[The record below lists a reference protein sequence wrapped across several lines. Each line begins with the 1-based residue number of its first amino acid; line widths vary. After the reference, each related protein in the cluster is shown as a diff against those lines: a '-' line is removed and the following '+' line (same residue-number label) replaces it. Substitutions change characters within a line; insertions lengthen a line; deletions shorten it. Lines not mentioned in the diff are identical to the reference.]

1 MMPSDRKRLSKAKDA
16 DHEQQ
21 LLTEIVSNVS
31 ASVWAAAGPED
42 DYAIY
47 VWNRGAEKLYG
58 LTRERVLG
66 KSYLDLF
73 VNELERDQA
82 VADHADIVAK
92 RREFRNLANDVM
104 ADGSE
109 RLLLTV
115 GFALWDEFRSK
126 YLLAE
131 LGIDVTDVPLED
143 EARLRQAREEAIR
156 ASEAAAREV
165 LTDQLRQLVGALTLS
180 GQGEDERSVLALGAA
195 LLRDAIHSE
204 LESSTWLAGRN
215 GRLREA
221 YHTEGWET
229 PEGLDIKGTLK
240 WFSGHSKPI
249 MLDSQNRPHR
259 FAKFIGPNAWPANSV
274 ALIPLHAEGTLLG
287 VEIITIPNGHPFT
300 PPQREVVPVLAS
312 VVLASARLVAE
323 LRRRREEVAESE
335 AETTRLGLNRDFAH
349 RIRKAVDPILRD
361 IQSIR
366 QELTTRQVAID
377 GELKQCL
384 DDIEDGC
391 TELALAPSDIRRAQQ
406 VDDVNLVNV
415 LTALRNRLSLEFPD
429 THIELQVPL
438 AEDILIRGVR
448 GEVTAVF
455 ENLLY
460 NAIEAT
466 DDCGT
471 VRVAVE
477 MAGSTVHVAV
487 TDDGPGIPAG
497 KTEEIFSLGF
507 SSRGEGRGLGL
518 ARAREIVTKLQGSI
532 SASGTQLGGAT
543 FLVSMRCE
551 GK

>member
-1 MMPSDRKRLSKAKDA
+1 M
-16 DHEQQ
+16 
-21 LLTEIVSNVS
+21 S
-31 ASVWAAAGPED
+31 ASIWAAAGPED

-47 VWNRGAEKLYG
+47 VWNRGAENLYG
-58 LTRERVLG
+58 LPRERAIG
-66 KSYLDLF
+66 KSYLKLF

-92 RREFRNLANDVM
+92 RREFRNLASDIM

-115 GFALWDEFRSK
+115 GFALWDELREK
-126 YLLAE
+126 HLLAE

-156 ASEAAAREV
+156 ANEAAAREV

-180 GQGEDERSVLALGAA
+180 GRGEDERSVLALGAA
-195 LLRDAIHSE
+195 LLRDTIHPE
-204 LESSTWLAGRN
+204 LESSTWLAGRD

-221 YHTEGWET
+221 YRTEGWET
-229 PEGLDIKGTLK
+229 PEGLDIKGALK
-240 WFSGHSKPI
+240 WFGGHSKPI
-249 MLDSQNRPHR
+249 MLDSENRPHR
-259 FAKFIGPNAWPANSV
+259 FAKFIGPHVWPANSV
-274 ALIPLHAEGTLLG
+274 ALIPLHAAGSLLG
-287 VEIITIPNGHPFT
+287 VEIITIPNRHPFT

-323 LRRRREEVAESE
+323 LRRRREEVAKSE

-366 QELTTRQVAID
+366 RELRDRQVEID

-391 TELALAPSDIRRAQQ
+391 TELALAPSEIRRAQQ
-406 VDDVNLVNV
+406 VDDVNLGTV

-429 THIELQVPL
+429 ARIELRVPG
-438 AEDILIRGVR
+438 EDLLIRGVR
-448 GEVTAVF
+448 GEVAAVF

-466 DDCGT
+466 DDSGT
-471 VRVAVE
+471 VRVDVE
-477 MAGSTVHVAV
+477 SAGPMVHVAIS
-487 TDDGPGIPAG
+487 DDGPGIPSGQA
-497 KTEEIFSLGF
+497 EEIFRLGF

-532 SASGTQLGGAT
+532 SAVAPRLGGAT
-543 FLVSMRCE
+543 FLVTMRCE
-551 GK
+551 GN